1 MISLLLW
8 RPIARVLV
16 GLLHRGR
23 PSWPRGVEGGVSRM
37 RLGRSSP
44 LHSSVVLLKLHRG
57 LGSIL
62 FFTVLHSKKLLGP
75 EQIRMHTK

>member
-44 LHSSVVLLKLHRG
+44 LHSSIVLLQLHSG
-57 LGSIL
+57 LG
-62 FFTVLHSKKLLGP
+62 VA
-75 EQIRMHTK
+75 